1 MHVCVNVHV
10 MVHMLIW
17 RSWSSPYCM
26 WVLGTE
32 LKSSGL
38 VISVVTSSAILQ
50 ARNIFISGVL
60 TGTFPVCF
68 IIFDNIVIYLP
79 LKESKCFKIGGG

>member
-1 MHVCVNVHV
+1 

-17 RSWSSPYCM
+17 RSWSSPSCM

-38 VISVVTSSAILQ
+38 VISVFTSSAILQ

-60 TGTFPVCF
+60 TGKFPVCF
-68 IIFDNIVIYLP
+68 VIFGNIVIYLP
-79 LKESKCFKIGGG
+79 LKKLDVLKLGGKGKMPVKL